1 MSVERGNSTGAAFC
15 SSFGVPNQRTLAGK
29 PIAGG
34 AFPMRRVAVGGRKT
48 GTVRTSVLAV
58 MVGPIV
64 IGSTIAMGLGA
75 GSLLPSRDSASMA
88 GVASVA
94 SVVDPT
100 SAAASP
106 ELPRKSNRMRTEA
119 LVTGAAMEIAI
130 SVPRS

>member
-1 MSVERGNSTGAAFC
+1 
-15 SSFGVPNQRTLAGK
+15 
-29 PIAGG
+29 
-34 AFPMRRVAVGGRKT
+34 
-48 GTVRTSVLAV
+48 

-75 GSLLPSRDSASMA
+75 GSLLPSRDSENMA

-94 SVVDPT
+94 SVADST

-106 ELPRKSNRMRTEA
+106 ELPRKSNRTRTEA
-119 LVTGAAMEIAI
+119 LVNGAAMEIAI